1 MTENVFN
8 HWGAAGTDDPLEPL
22 FLAAP
27 IMMYAVDA
35 SGIIRKVSHFLAETL
50 GFDPSEMIGKNIGD
64 FLTAPAQEHRKRTA
78 LPELIRSGKVHNQP
92 YDFRRR
98 DGVVVPVLLSAT
110 AQFSEDGQFE
120 QALAVLLD
128 HSEEKSAQAASQQKQ
143 RMDAI
148 DGLVGGV
155 AHGFNNILAVIQG
168 NLEFLEMDPN
178 SPDRDE
184 FVRQAKTAAKRGSAL
199 TRQLLSFVQRSNL
212 SPVLVNV
219 NDILLKVGRTAQAD
233 GPENVVFETATSGG
247 LWLARVDPTLLE
259 TALQHVLSNA
269 LGALSGGG
277 NITLEA
283 KNVLLSAEALA
294 KDGEDIAAGD
304 YVMLAV
310 TDTGA
315 GMDAETIARAFE
327 PFFSTKDVGEGVG
340 LGLSMVFGFIRQS
353 QGTIRV
359 QSMPGEGTTVRL
371 YLPAA
376 KMEQPIKSDPILPA
390 PIDIRGKTVLLAE
403 DEDAVRDVFVRL
415 LELQGL
421 EVVACENGDA
431 AYAKVKLGLRPDV
444 LITDIA
450 MPGFLQG
457 PGLVKAVRDIIPD
470 LRALFVSGY
479 PNEAALHRR
488 GQLQED
494 RYLVKPVGNAQLLRA
509 LYVLLDD
516 SEA

>member
-1 MTENVFN
+1 MRKTFVISRGMKSEISTCL
-8 HWGAAGTDDPLEPL
+8 TDDPLEPL

-27 IMMYAVDA
+27 IMMYVVDA

-50 GFDPSEMIGKNIGD
+50 GYDPLEMIGKNIGD
-64 FLTAPAQEHRKRTA
+64 FLTVPALEHRKRTA
-78 LPELIRSGKVHNQP
+78 LPEL
-92 YDFRRR
+92 
-98 DGVVVPVLLSAT
+98 
-110 AQFSEDGQFE
+110 
-120 QALAVLLD
+120 
-128 HSEEKSAQAASQQKQ
+128 
-143 RMDAI
+143 MDAI

-390 PIDIRGKTVLLAE
+390 PIDIRGQTVLLAE

-415 LELQGL
+415 LELQG
-421 EVVACENGDA
+421 
-431 AYAKVKLGLRPDV
+431 
-444 LITDIA
+444 
-450 MPGFLQG
+450 
-457 PGLVKAVRDIIPD
+457 
-470 LRALFVSGY
+470 RAS
-479 PNEAALHRR
+479 
-488 GQLQED
+488 
-494 RYLVKPVGNAQLLRA
+494 
-509 LYVLLDD
+509 
-516 SEA
+516 

>member
-1 MTENVFN
+1 
-8 HWGAAGTDDPLEPL
+8 
-22 FLAAP
+22 
-27 IMMYAVDA
+27 
-35 SGIIRKVSHFLAETL
+35 
-50 GFDPSEMIGKNIGD
+50 
-64 FLTAPAQEHRKRTA
+64 
-78 LPELIRSGKVHNQP
+78 
-92 YDFRRR
+92 
-98 DGVVVPVLLSAT
+98 
-110 AQFSEDGQFE
+110 
-120 QALAVLLD
+120 
-128 HSEEKSAQAASQQKQ
+128 
-143 RMDAI
+143 
-148 DGLVGGV
+148 
-155 AHGFNNILAVIQG
+155 
-168 NLEFLEMDPN
+168 
-178 SPDRDE
+178 
-184 FVRQAKTAAKRGSAL
+184 
-199 TRQLLSFVQRSNL
+199 
-212 SPVLVNV
+212 
-219 NDILLKVGRTAQAD
+219 
-233 GPENVVFETATSGG
+233 
-247 LWLARVDPTLLE
+247 
-259 TALQHVLSNA
+259 
-269 LGALSGGG
+269 
-277 NITLEA
+277 
-283 KNVLLSAEALA
+283 
-294 KDGEDIAAGD
+294 
-304 YVMLAV
+304 
-310 TDTGA
+310 
-315 GMDAETIARAFE
+315 
-327 PFFSTKDVGEGVG
+327 
-340 LGLSMVFGFIRQS
+340 MVFGFIRQS

-516 SEA
+516 SAANSV